1 MSDKKVGIITVHR
14 NVNYGA
20 NLQAFASCKYINNLA
35 IDAEII
41 DYYPK
46 ELDKDNYL
54 FSWLK
59 LSYDCG
65 KTKSFP
71 HNLKLAVALAASAH
85 SKNKRLKGF
94 YSFRKKYCKLSQ
106 RFESFKDIVNG
117 GYTDVVCGSDQI
129 WNPDVTKGINPYYF
143 GDINGVSN
151 KIAYAASMGKA
162 AYNEDDEKK
171 AGELIKNID
180 YVSVREANSVEYISN
195 ISGKNVIDVCDPVFL
210 LSKEEYEKIAEPIK
224 AKKPYL
230 LVYSVIKNPEMIKSA
245 RKYAEENN
253 LTLVEICQDK
263 SRHAKHIQLSTAS
276 PEEFLGAIDGA
287 EAVVTN
293 SFHGTAFS
301 LILKKDFYVFEN
313 KKRKGRISNLLA
325 KAGLEERIVEDVQ
338 NLPPIDY
345 NKVIKKLDDYTNPSK
360 EFLKTALSSSKK
372 PLTDNCVG
380 CGACKSV
387 CKANAI
393 TITKDSF
400 GFIKS
405 YIDTDKCVGC
415 NMCYKTCPAISVPE
429 KSAPQRISAFKAE
442 DKIRKNSTSGGAAT
456 AIAEAIIN
464 GGGAVYGASL
474 DEKFKLKH
482 IRVDNIEDLSL
493 LKGTKYI
500 QSDMTD
506 CFDSIKNDLENNKLV
521 LFIGTPCQVAGVR
534 NFITQQKINAQKLF
548 LCDIICHGVPS
559 PKVFGDYIE
568 WLEKTEN
575 EKIKKYFFR
584 NKAFSWRGDS
594 SAVETSSG
602 LKRSRNIT
610 GFMSLYYSSNITNDA
625 CFNCNFTSTDRV
637 SDITVSDFWGIEKEK
652 PDFEDSLGV
661 SMVMLNT
668 EKGKSLFETVK
679 GESVEATLDN
689 AKQPQLHTPVKKPE
703 SYQSFRL
710 NYKKDGIEYAMKTYG
725 VPKQNLKTKIYN
737 LINGIR

>member
-20 NLQAFASCKYINNLA
+20 NLQAFASCKYINNLGV
-35 IDAEII
+35 DAEII

-65 KTKSFP
+65 KTKSLP
-71 HNLKLAVALAASAH
+71 HNLKLAVALAVSAP
-85 SKNKRLKGF
+85 SKNRRLKGF
-94 YSFRKKYCKLSQ
+94 YSFRKNHCKLSQ
-106 RFESFKDIVNG
+106 KFENFRDIVNG

-143 GDINGVSN
+143 GDINGVNN
-151 KIAYAASMGKA
+151 KISYAASMGKA

-180 YVSVREANSVEYISN
+180 YVSVREANSVEYVSN
-195 ISGKNVIDVCDPVFL
+195 ISGKKVMDVCDPVFL
-210 LSKEEYEKIAEPIK
+210 LPKEEYEKVAKPIK
-224 AKKPYL
+224 VKKPYL
-230 LVYSVIKNPEMIKSA
+230 LVYSVIKNPEMLESA
-245 RKYAEENN
+245 REYAEENN

-276 PEEFLGAIDGA
+276 PEEFLGAVNDA
-287 EAVVTN
+287 RAVVTN

-301 LILKKDFYVFEN
+301 LIFKKELYVFEN

-338 NLPPIDY
+338 KLPTIDY
-345 NKVIKKLDDYTNPSK
+345 NKVAKKLDDYINTSK
-360 EFLKTALSSSKK
+360 EFLKTAVLSSKK

-380 CGACKSV
+380 CGACKAV
-387 CKANAI
+387 CKADAI
-393 TITKDSF
+393 SITKDYG

-405 YIDTDKCVGC
+405 YIDTGKCVNC
-415 NMCYKTCPAISVPE
+415 NICFRTCPAINIPE
-429 KSAPQRISAFKAE
+429 KSTPQRILAFKAE
-442 DKIRKNSTSGGAAT
+442 DEIRKNSTSGGAAS
-456 AIAEAIIN
+456 AIADAIIN
-464 GGGAVYGASL
+464 DGGAIYGASL
-474 DEKFKLKH
+474 DSEFRLKH
-482 IRVDNIEDLSL
+482 IRVEKKEDLSL
-493 LKGTKYI
+493 LQGTKYI

-506 CFDSIKNDLENNKLV
+506 CFDSIKNDLKNNKSV

-534 NFITQQKINAQKLF
+534 KFITQQKIDEQKLY

-559 PKVFGDYIE
+559 PKVFSDYIE

-594 SAVETSSG
+594 SAVETASG
-602 LKRSRNIT
+602 LKRSRNVT
-610 GFMSLYYSSNITNDA
+610 GFMNLYYSSNITNDA

-652 PDFEDSLGV
+652 PEFEDGLGV

-668 EKGKSLFETVK
+668 EKGKSLFDAIK

-689 AKQPQLHTPVKKPE
+689 AKQPQLYEPVKKPE
-703 SYQSFRL
+703 GYCDFRQ